1 MPILI
6 HRDSKPGNVLGE
18 GDDQGQ
24 PSIKVLE
31 FGIARIIEEGIPGKG
46 TDGAGGQPEG
56 RKPGG
61 AAGPK
66 PLSTQALTE
75 HGDRLLTPLYAAPEQ
90 ILGHPATTA
99 VDIYALGV
107 LLHEL
112 LTGARPFATAAS
124 TRQEMERAILE
135 ADPPAPGEVAR
146 QIDADTAARRRS
158 TPRQLARRLH
168 GRSEEH
174 TSE

>member
-1 MPILI
+1 M
-6 HRDSKPGNVLGE
+6 
-18 GDDQGQ
+18 
-24 PSIKVLE
+24 
-31 FGIARIIEEGIPGKG
+31 
-46 TDGAGGQPEG
+46 PEG
-56 RKPGG
+56 RKPYF

-75 HGDRLLTPLYAAPEQ
+75 HDDRLLTPLYAAPEQ

-135 ADPPAPGEVAR
+135 ADPPAPGAVAR
-146 QIDADTAARRRS
+146 PDDAGTAHPPPA
-158 TPRQLARRLH
+158 PPPPPP
-168 GRSEEH
+168 
-174 TSE
+174 

>member
-1 MPILI
+1 MDV
-6 HRDSKPGNVLGE
+6 RFSYSCSVCCFFFFKQKTAYE
-18 GDDQGQ
+18 M
-24 PSIKVLE
+24 
-31 FGIARIIEEGIPGKG
+31 RIS
-46 TDGAGGQPEG
+46 DWSSDVCSSD
-56 RKPGG
+56 
-61 AAGPK
+61 
-66 PLSTQALTE
+66 L
-75 HGDRLLTPLYAAPEQ
+75 RLLTPLYAAPEQ

-158 TPRQLARRLH
+158 TPRQLARRPH
-168 GRSEEH
+168 GDLDSIVLKTLRKQPERRYASAAQLSDEH
-174 TSE
+174 DRASCRGRGCES

>member
-31 FGIARIIEEGIPGKG
+31 FGIARIIEEGIAGKG
-46 TDGAGGQPEG
+46 TDGSGGQPEG
-56 RKPGG
+56 RKPGV

-112 LTGARPFATAAS
+112 LTGARPFATPAS
-124 TRQEMERAILE
+124 TRQELERAFRDG
-135 ADPPAPGEVAR
+135 DPPATAQVAR
-146 QIDADTAARRRS
+146 QTNS
-158 TPRQLARRLH
+158 GP
-168 GRSEEH
+168 S
-174 TSE
+174 